1 MHMRARQEASLTFC
15 DIKIGLHWKYVN
27 VIFEGVGMDF
37 NATVSQPWYELP
49 YLRPPC
55 HDRTVRLL
63 SQLVNLEDC
72 MLGIA

>member
-1 MHMRARQEASLTFC
+1 MGTIEEC
-15 DIKIGLHWKYVN
+15 VDPIEVGLHWKYVN